1 LPEAGTGQVGIAA
14 AIRPAHSSGALLV
27 TAAFHPADA
36 LQSRHAMLEL
46 DPLHLEVIQLAT
58 SAAARLGMPTA
69 RRAAAARHEL
79 WTAALLVHEVA
90 ANPLWRA
97 GSKRPERT
105 VGTVLAAARRLTD
118 AALRVA
124 TPTAA
129 QG

>member
-1 LPEAGTGQVGIAA
+1 M
-14 AIRPAHSSGALLV
+14 

-36 LQSRHAMLEL
+36 LRSRDVMLEL
-46 DPLHLEVIQLAT
+46 EPLHLEVIHLAT
-58 SAAARLGMPTA
+58 SAAVRLGMPTA
-69 RRAAAARHEL
+69 RQAAAARHEL

-97 GSKRPERT
+97 GSPRPERT

-124 TPTAA
+124 APTAD
-129 QG
+129 QV